1 MINLERLERYM
12 RFLENNRESLGQ
24 TRRVDDILEALEK
37 MVKETRDQ
45 GFLGK
50 EKKMILDEGM
60 IWKQCSDEELT
71 KMIEFHREF
80 FNAQNPNNKV
90 KYHKQESKDFNL
102 ENMSMEI
109 PRVILSSKA
118 IREMLTERINEFI
131 RIEKSKNDGRYH
143 EKSSFVRG
151 QINVITTFID
161 ETWDYKESG
170 QSYFEFLKYL
180 VNKYQLEGVWRIK
193 DIS

>member
-1 MINLERLERYM
+1 MINLEKLERYM
-12 RFLENNRESLGQ
+12 RFVENNRERLGQ
-24 TRRVDDILEALEK
+24 KMRVDDILEALENI
-37 MVKETRDQ
+37 VKETREQ
-45 GFLGK
+45 GFLDK

-60 IWKQCSDEELT
+60 IWKHCSDEELT
-71 KMIEFHREF
+71 KMIEFHRKF

-90 KYHKQESKDFNL
+90 KYHKQEAKDFNL

-193 DIS
+193 DLS